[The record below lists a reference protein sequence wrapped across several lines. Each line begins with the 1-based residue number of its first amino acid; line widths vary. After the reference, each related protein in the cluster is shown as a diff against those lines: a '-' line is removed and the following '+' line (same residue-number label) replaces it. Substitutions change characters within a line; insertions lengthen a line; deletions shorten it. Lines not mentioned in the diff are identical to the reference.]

1 MMLCAAAVGASRV
14 LLLNE
19 PGNGIDF
26 GSRLRLE
33 EMIRAWCREHL
44 VLVPTHDDEFAA
56 AVAARSISMQAPIS
70 GRDRSLPRAPDAPR
84 SRPGSGSVR
93 RR

>member
-14 LLLNE
+14 LLLDE

-44 VLVPTHDDEFAA
+44 VPTHDDEFAA
-56 AVAARSISMQAPIS
+56 AVATRSVSMQAPIS

-84 SRPGSGSVR
+84 SRPGGGSVR